1 MTEIQ
6 RLIAFMRSGKRK
18 TIRLPEYEQSIHK
31 EGWSTGSKAK
41 LINQIQKSE
50 ILHYEQGKKGYVI
63 RLVRQE

>member
-6 RLIAFMRSGKRK
+6 QLIAFMRSGKRK
-18 TIRLPEYEQSIHK
+18 TVCLSEYEQSVHK

-50 ILHYEQGKKGYVI
+50 ILCYEQCKKGYVI
-63 RLVRQE
+63 RLVR